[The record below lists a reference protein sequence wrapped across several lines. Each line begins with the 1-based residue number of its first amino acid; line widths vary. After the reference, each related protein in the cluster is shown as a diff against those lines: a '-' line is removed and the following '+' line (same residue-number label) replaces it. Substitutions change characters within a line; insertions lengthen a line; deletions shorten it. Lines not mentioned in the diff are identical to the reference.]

1 MTENEIETLKEEN
14 EELKKRC
21 SDYEMLLKRFVKD
34 EELSYMNCEP
44 KSRLE
49 LLEEIDELKKTC
61 QENLENM
68 IEAKRK
74 LNEIKNYLG
83 YDIPHE
89 LMNEA
94 TNKIWRIL

>member
-1 MTENEIETLKEEN
+1 MTENEIEALKEEN

-21 SDYEMLLKRFVKD
+21 SNYAMLLSCFVKD
-34 EELSYMNCEP
+34 EELSFMNCEP
-44 KSRLE
+44 RSRLE

-74 LNEIKNYLG
+74 LNEIKIILVMIY
-83 YDIPHE
+83 H
-89 LMNEA
+89 MN
-94 TNKIWRIL
+94 